1 MITHDIVQYVLIVR
15 NIMIITLIQD
25 ASHYLKSSWISNELK
40 PLLNSLRLAIETAAQ
55 TRNGIISDVR
65 AISVGLGATAVAVAL
80 LVIGVVICVRSGVAT
95 RHRMNNA
102 IMALVQ
108 ETNMRPVAEQ
118 PAFRI

>member
-1 MITHDIVQYVLIVR
+1 MITHDIVQYGLIVR

-55 TRNGIISDVR
+55 TREGIISDIR
-65 AISVGLGATAVAVAL
+65 AISVGLGATAVAVVL
-80 LVIGVVICVRSGVAT
+80 LVIGVVICVRSGVTT

-108 ETNMRPVAEQ
+108 ETNMRPIAEQ

>member
-1 MITHDIVQYVLIVR
+1 
-15 NIMIITLIQD
+15 MIITLIQD
-25 ASHYLKSSWISNELK
+25 ASHYLKSNWISNELK
-40 PLLNSLRLAIETAAQ
+40 PLLNSLRLAIETAVQ
-55 TRNGIISDVR
+55 MREGIISDVR
-65 AISVGLGATAVAVAL
+65 AISVGLGATSVAVVL
-80 LVIGVVICVRSGVAT
+80 LVIGVVICVRSGVTT